1 MIDSQRQV
9 NRAGGFG
16 RKRTATPGWLPF
28 LLLAWES
35 SRIAVGAVQIG
46 LNFTG
51 STYGVDSPD
60 QPPDSSGAAGLSHF
74 VEFVNGRF
82 SVYDKTTGQRV
93 QTMTDTDFWTGGG
106 VSFSAGVSVSDPR
119 VVFDAASQRWFA
131 SMVDVSGSGR
141 RLTANRFLLAVSA
154 NSDPTGDWHTFAFAA
169 DPANGY
175 FADFPTLGVD
185 ADGVYLGGDLFDRA
199 STAVGPTLV
208 ALPKSDLLANP
219 PSIDGRTSLGLLNYV
234 TYGEILQPAVTDG
247 AGSSGG
253 EAVLAI
259 GDLGVD
265 LQPHSTLASCVV
277 SGTASSGNATV
288 SNGKPLAVPAY
299 TVPIN
304 PQQPGGVDTLDNGDA
319 RISAMVRRVGD
330 VLYAVH
336 AVELNNRAAIQW
348 FKVDAPTQTLLQTG
362 TISDPTLELY
372 YPSIAANAAGTV
384 VIGCNGSGTVSF
396 VSSYAIVGE
405 TTDGVL
411 SFGAPLLLKA
421 GTAAYQNLD
430 TTGTSR
436 WGDYSATTVDPADP
450 TRFWTIQ
457 AYPSGSS
464 AWSTQI
470 TELIT
475 RETALGITLSG
486 TNLVLSWPTTAGYQL
501 QSTPSLGPAP
511 AWAPV
516 PQTPLV
522 QGGNSTVVLPTAA
535 GTAFFRLAK
544 P

>member
-1 MIDSQRQV
+1 MSP
-9 NRAGGFG
+9 
-16 RKRTATPGWLPF
+16 KRPDRPAPHGHRSRRRIPGWLC
-28 LLLAWES
+28 LWLIVLALP
-35 SRIAVGAVQIG
+35 RFAAAAVSIG

-60 QPPDSSGAAGLSHF
+60 QPPDSNGAVGPGHF

-93 QTMTDTDFWTGGG
+93 QTMTDLAFWTSGG
-106 VSFSAGVSVSDPR
+106 VSFAAGVSVSDPR

-141 RLTANRFLLAVSA
+141 RLTANRFLVAVSA
-154 NSDPTGDWHTFAFAA
+154 GSDPTGDWSAFAFAA
-169 DPANGY
+169 DPVNNY
-175 FADFPTLGVD
+175 FADFSTLGVD
-185 ADGVYLGGDLFDRA
+185 ANGVYLGGDLFNRR
-199 STAVGPTLV
+199 SNAVAPTLV
-208 ALPKSDLLANP
+208 ALPKRDLLAEP
-219 PSIDGRTSLGLLNYV
+219 PTIAHRTSLGLLNYL

-247 AGSSGG
+247 PGVTGG

-265 LQPHSTLASCVV
+265 MQPHSTLASCVV
-277 SGTASSGNATV
+277 NNAASAGQAKV
-288 SNGKPLAVPAY
+288 SNGQSLAVPAY

-348 FKVDAPTQTLLQTG
+348 FKVDAPTQMLLQSG
-362 TISDPTLELY
+362 TISDPALELY

-384 VIGCNGSGTVSF
+384 VIGCNGSSSVSYI
-396 VSSYAIVGE
+396 SSYAFVGE
-405 TTDGVL
+405 TTGGVL

-421 GTAAYQNLD
+421 GAATFQNPD
-430 TTGTSR
+430 ATGTSR

-457 AYPSGSS
+457 AYPSSGS

-475 RETALGITLSG
+475 REPALGITLSG
-486 TNLVLSWPTTAGYQL
+486 TNLVISWPATAGYQL
-501 QSTPSLGPAP
+501 QSTPDLGQNPT
-511 AWAPV
+511 WLPV
-516 PQTPLV
+516 AGTPVLRS
-522 QGGNSTVVLPTAA
+522 GNSTVVLPIAA
-535 GTAFFRLAK
+535 GSAFFRLAK